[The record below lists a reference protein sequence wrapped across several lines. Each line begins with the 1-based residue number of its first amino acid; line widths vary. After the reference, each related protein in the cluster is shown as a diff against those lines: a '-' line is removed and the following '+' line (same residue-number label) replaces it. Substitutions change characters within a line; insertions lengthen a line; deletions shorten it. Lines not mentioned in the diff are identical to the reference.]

1 MSKVTKITEEEINK
15 INELQALYQQKIYQL
30 GQLQIDKIALE
41 ENSKA
46 IDARQESIIAEW
58 KDLQSK
64 ENDVVNSM
72 AEKYGKGSLNLKD
85 GTFTSQE
92 DTSSPA
98 PTSAPE
104 SSTAN
109 FSGACA
115 TPETSPVYEPSP
127 VTVQPTS
134 GNVGVG
140 TSGNCC

>member
-30 GQLQIDKIALE
+30 RQLQIDKIALE

-46 IDARQESIIAEW
+46 IDARHESIIAEW

-64 ENDVVNSM
+64 ENDVVNNM

-104 SSTAN
+104 SAPAN

-140 TSGNCC
+140 TSGTCC

>member
-46 IDARQESIIAEW
+46 IDARQESIITEW

-104 SSTAN
+104 SAPAN

-115 TPETSPVYEPSP
+115 TQETSPVYEPSP
-127 VTVQPTS
+127 VVVDPTS